1 MHYGSNFILTK
12 NIVWFLYGNFLKF
25 IYYKSLRQAGDIMK
39 SKVTK
44 GIEVR
49 KMLGVAVLGLLVLG
63 GFVVLANQSPHTY
76 TNATDGLPIASTAVN
91 GQNTSMEV
99 KLNTHLPIHIIEDY
113 GFNLPGNG
121 VTGGNGTADDPYII
135 ENWEIDGNG
144 GTYRI
149 WIENTRSVYF
159 VIRNCKLL
167 NANGTNLDFPF
178 GSGITLSNVS
188 LGVLENN
195 TCSNNSNGIYLVN
208 STNNIVK
215 NNDLSSN
222 LDGIMLVSSS
232 NYNNITNNNC
242 WGNNES
248 IHIYQSGYNNVSYNK
263 CTGNSMDGIYLG
275 ATATHNNITNNNC
288 SGNIYGIQLDA
299 SRYNNISDNNC
310 SGNNYGI
317 YLEGWFSDHYYNNI
331 TNNRGWSNTYGIF
344 LDHSAGNNISY
355 NYFTS
360 NIINS
365 KGILLNDSSDN
376 NAIAYNNFIGNSL
389 GIYLNSSSTNNIT
402 SNNCSKNYF
411 GILLASSS
419 QLNNITYN
427 YIYNNVETGIDVLSS
442 SSGNIIHHNNFWRN
456 NGAGRGVSGKYQ
468 AYDDAGGNTWYD
480 YTTQEGN
487 YWSNWDGNGWG
498 TASAYPIGGGK
509 ASDYNPLS
517 KPALP
522 PLQIIGNANLSYYA
536 TLYGW
541 AGDGTSGN
549 PYRIN
554 GYYLNGNATGTP
566 SASGIWVENT
576 TAWFTVSNCTIR
588 NVTKSTPFPFGAGI
602 CIRNVT
608 NSSIEYNTVSA
619 NRCGIYLYASSKNT
633 IASNNCSKNY
643 FGIQSVLLSQFNNI
657 TYNYIYNNAGTGIDV
672 RSFSSGNIIHHN
684 NFYQNN
690 GAGRGVSGY
699 CQAYDDAGGNTWYDN
714 TAKEGNYWS
723 NWDGNGSGTA
733 NAYPIDG
740 GKASDWY
747 PLSKPALPPLHI
759 IGNANLSYYA
769 SFYGWA
775 GDGTSGNPYRI
786 NGYHLNANVSG
797 TPSAF
802 SVWVEN
808 TTAWFTVSNC
818 TIRNATK
825 STPFPSGAG
834 ICFRNVTNGSIEY
847 NTVSA
852 NRYGIYLYASNKN
865 TITNNNCYDNTY
877 NGIYVY
883 SASSNNTITNNDCS
897 GNWYGINIDSSSN
910 NTITDNNCHD
920 NSLYG
925 IYLSSSSKYNNIT
938 NNKCSNN
945 SDSGIFLYSSSSN
958 ILSNNNC
965 SDNKNTGIYIYS
977 SSDYNRI
984 TNNTCNRNTNY
995 GIFLR
1000 GSISNN
1006 ITNNN
1011 CSANSYYGIYLASS
1025 NNNTITYNYFYQNAN
1040 YGINI
1045 SDSST
1050 GNILHHNYFYQN
1062 NGAGKGV
1069 NGNCQAYDDA
1079 GGNYWYDNTAQEGN
1093 YWSNWDGSGWGTPGA
1108 YPIDGTAG
1116 AYDMYPLGNPTPELS
1131 PLAVIVVA
1139 FALLGIIGIRRHK

>member
-1 MHYGSNFILTK
+1 
-12 NIVWFLYGNFLKF
+12 
-25 IYYKSLRQAGDIMK
+25 MK

-99 KLNTHLPIHIIEDY
+99 KLTTHLPIHIIEDY

-144 GTYRI
+144 GSYRI

-288 SGNIYGIQLDA
+288 SGNIYGIRLDA

-376 NAIAYNNFIGNSL
+376 NAIAYNNFIGNSH

-427 YIYNNVETGIDVLSS
+427 YIYNN
-442 SSGNIIHHNNFWRN
+442 
-456 NGAGRGVSGKYQ
+456 
-468 AYDDAGGNTWYD
+468 
-480 YTTQEGN
+480 
-487 YWSNWDGNGWG
+487 
-498 TASAYPIGGGK
+498 
-509 ASDYNPLS
+509 
-517 KPALP
+517 
-522 PLQIIGNANLSYYA
+522 
-536 TLYGW
+536 
-541 AGDGTSGN
+541 
-549 PYRIN
+549 
-554 GYYLNGNATGTP
+554 
-566 SASGIWVENT
+566 
-576 TAWFTVSNCTIR
+576 
-588 NVTKSTPFPFGAGI
+588 
-602 CIRNVT
+602 
-608 NSSIEYNTVSA
+608 
-619 NRCGIYLYASSKNT
+619 
-633 IASNNCSKNY
+633 
-643 FGIQSVLLSQFNNI
+643 
-657 TYNYIYNNAGTGIDV
+657 AGTGIDV

-684 NFYQNN
+684 NFWRNN
-690 GAGRGVSGY
+690 GAGKGVSGY

-740 GKASDWY
+740 GKTSDWY

-769 SFYGWA
+769 TLYGWA

-834 ICFRNVTNGSIEY
+834 ICFRNVTSGSIEY

-852 NRYGIYLYASNKN
+852 NRYGIYLYASSKN
-865 TITNNNCYDNTY
+865 TITNNNCYGNTY
-877 NGIYVY
+877 NGIYVYSASVY

-920 NSLYG
+920 NSQYG

-958 ILSNNNC
+958 ILSNDNC

-1079 GGNYWYDNTAQEGN
+1079 GGNYWYDNTAREGN
-1093 YWSNWDGSGWGTPGA
+1093 YWSNWDGSGWGTPSA
-1108 YPIDGTAG
+1108 YPIAGTAG
-1116 AYDMYPLGNPTPELS
+1116 ASDMYPLGNPTPELS

-1139 FALLGIIGIRRHK
+1139 LVFMCVAMLRKRK